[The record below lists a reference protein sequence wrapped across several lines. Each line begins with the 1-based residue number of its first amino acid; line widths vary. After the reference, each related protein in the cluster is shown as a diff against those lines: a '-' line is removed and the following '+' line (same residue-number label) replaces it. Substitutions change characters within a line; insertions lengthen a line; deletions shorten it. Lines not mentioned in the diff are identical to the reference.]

1 MLHCLLQ
8 KAYRYKRITEA
19 YQTPQRTNVHETI
32 AKEYYPKAL
41 PSHTLTYSMKT
52 IKESGSKAM
61 QEEYK
66 AAKKDNEG
74 NGMRIA
80 NNVRELVEGDKKTVC
95 ADN

>member
-1 MLHCLLQ
+1 
-8 KAYRYKRITEA
+8 
-19 YQTPQRTNVHETI
+19 
-32 AKEYYPKAL
+32 
-41 PSHTLTYSMKT
+41 MKT

-66 AAKKDNEG
+66 AVKKDNEG

>member
-66 AAKKDNEG
+66 AVKED

>member
-1 MLHCLLQ
+1 
-8 KAYRYKRITEA
+8 
-19 YQTPQRTNVHETI
+19 
-32 AKEYYPKAL
+32 
-41 PSHTLTYSMKT
+41 
-52 IKESGSKAM
+52 M

-95 ADN
+95 ADNKNVEIYKK

>member
-1 MLHCLLQ
+1 
-8 KAYRYKRITEA
+8 
-19 YQTPQRTNVHETI
+19 
-32 AKEYYPKAL
+32 
-41 PSHTLTYSMKT
+41 MKT

-74 NGMRIA
+74 NEMRIA